1 MIRYFYLIV
10 FSILI
15 GQTEPVRDLHTNKPH
30 VWALSNAM
38 IHTEPGDSLKDA
50 TVIIRD
56 GRIDKV
62 GRYIKV
68 PLDAYEIDLEGA
80 HIYPGF
86 IDGWFEVK
94 KDEKTISPDDHWN
107 NKIKAN
113 YRAKDDLKIKEK
125 DLKSLRALGL
135 TAVHIIPEEGIFKG
149 KSDLV
154 MLDNDFKSFKKD
166 VAQIID
172 FKTTGWSDRSYPNSL
187 LGVMALIRQ
196 TLMDAD
202 WYYNSTQIIEKY
214 PEHNPLIPFHP
225 SLSELS
231 DFRLNRKPILFVTK
245 EEHGALRSLKIA
257 DEFNLNPWILGS
269 GYEYRRLNL
278 IAELNPFIIFPLDF
292 PAKPKVKDPYLALQY
307 STEQL
312 KHWDMAPDNIL
323 KVFEKGLR
331 FSLTSGTLKNK
342 KEFRVNL
349 QRIIDRGLP
358 KSVALSAL
366 TTFPAEAMGVEKT
379 MGKIQPGY
387 IANLVITD
395 GDYFNTKNRVTS
407 LWINGE
413 ELFVADRHKVSVEG
427 DWELEIS
434 GKSYDLAF
442 QTSHS
447 KKGDNTVKVAS
458 LEKGK
463 LKGIIKNKD
472 LDINLSDIEI
482 YNTTVEFKAD
492 GSFLGKE
499 GSLAFKGVLSNDR
512 LVGNFFDG
520 GSQQPFKAKL
530 IKKGITAKTT
540 KELKSDTKLFYPE
553 GSYGFDK
560 DPLTPNAILIDNA
573 TIWTCGPKGI
583 LQDWDILF
591 VDGKIDK
598 IAPDI
603 SIPLGSALTIDGT
616 GRHVTPGLIDCH
628 SHSAASSINEGA
640 QSVTAEVRIKD
651 VLFSDDINIYRQLGG
666 GLTIANILHGSAN
679 PIGGQNAVIKLRW
692 GSSPEGLIF
701 KNAPE
706 GIKFALGEN
715 VKQAN
720 WQGTG
725 RYPQTRM
732 GVEQVIRDAFRAA
745 QDYRHIQKTYERNSK
760 AKKKKVPP
768 RKDLELEALAEIL
781 EGKRLLHCHSYRQD
795 EIWMLTRIAEDFG
808 FKIATFQHVLEGYKV
823 AERLADHGAGASTFS
838 DWWQYKY
845 EVIDA
850 IPYNGTL
857 MAKNNVLVSFN
868 SDDAELARRMNTE
881 AAKAIKYGGLD
892 EIEALNF
899 VTINPAKQLKIDK
912 WVGSLE
918 EEKDADFVIWDGPP
932 LSIYSK
938 VQETWIDGTRYWSVD
953 ENAQMEDR
961 DKAIRKRLIKKILN
975 STTPHSGKE
984 IKPNSETPNHGH
996 NCDIIDSD
1004 LFSGEYAQ

>member
-15 GQTEPVRDLHTNKPH
+15 GQTEPVKDLHTNKPR

-125 DLKSLRALGL
+125 DLKALRALGL

-214 PEHNPLIPFHP
+214 PEQNPLIPFHP

-395 GDYFNTKNRVTS
+395 GDYFNTKSRVTS

-447 KKGDNTVKVAS
+447 KKGDNTVKVAPIG
-458 LEKGK
+458 KGK

-472 LDINLSDIEI
+472 LDINLSEIEI

-530 IKKGITAKTT
+530 IKKGITTKRT

-553 GSYGFDK
+553 GSYGLSK

-573 TIWTCGPKGI
+573 TIWTCGPKGV

-591 VDGKIDK
+591 VDGKVDK

-603 SIPLGSALTIDGT
+603 SVPLGSALTIDGT

-760 AKKKKVPP
+760 AKKKKFPQE
-768 RKDLELEALAEIL
+768 RIL
-781 EGKRLLHCHSYRQD
+781 S
-795 EIWMLTRIAEDFG
+795 
-808 FKIATFQHVLEGYKV
+808 
-823 AERLADHGAGASTFS
+823 
-838 DWWQYKY
+838 
-845 EVIDA
+845 
-850 IPYNGTL
+850 
-857 MAKNNVLVSFN
+857 
-868 SDDAELARRMNTE
+868 
-881 AAKAIKYGGLD
+881 
-892 EIEALNF
+892 
-899 VTINPAKQLKIDK
+899 
-912 WVGSLE
+912 
-918 EEKDADFVIWDGPP
+918 
-932 LSIYSK
+932 
-938 VQETWIDGTRYWSVD
+938 
-953 ENAQMEDR
+953 
-961 DKAIRKRLIKKILN
+961 
-975 STTPHSGKE
+975 
-984 IKPNSETPNHGH
+984 
-996 NCDIIDSD
+996 
-1004 LFSGEYAQ
+1004 